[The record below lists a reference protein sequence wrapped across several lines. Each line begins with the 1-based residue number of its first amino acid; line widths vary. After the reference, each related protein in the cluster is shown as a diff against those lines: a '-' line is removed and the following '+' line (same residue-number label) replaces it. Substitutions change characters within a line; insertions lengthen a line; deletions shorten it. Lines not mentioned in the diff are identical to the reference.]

1 MNKQLRG
8 YFFISLLYLVIGQP
22 LQGMA
27 QLDQADSVKY
37 YILQSRLKNGFDS
50 ASFFRAVNILRNFK
64 YSADQLKKTNDV
76 INSFNITDNKDTVLL
91 LKNELIFGLTQK
103 DYDPAINYSLKVFEE
118 FKNYI
123 SPNKNEQLYL
133 LLAYLRVPY
142 RNSVRIAEGIEFFNK
157 AVAFFIPRKDS
168 LSVGV
173 SYFVLD
179 GLYYNIGLLE
189 QAIYSGK
196 KSLLF
201 LGEFKNLKDD
211 LLFGR
216 RFSSRLRYLITS
228 TGIADKLSQLGKI
241 NEALEFSYAALR
253 SGKKYGISPA
263 NISQVHKD
271 LINIYLLGNQL
282 DSAGKYVA
290 IATPDSLETNLQDY
304 SNIAAIRQAKAR
316 YFTILGKYEIADS
329 IIRSCYPVI
338 EKFDIP
344 TFSYS
349 GIIFPWYYHAII
361 KVKQNKHAEALEIL
375 EKGIPKVVH
384 SRQASLLM
392 LKLKAELC
400 SHLKLYAKAVVA
412 YEAYNRLVE
421 QIKDDQQKVGN
432 LSFET
437 EQKMAENN
445 YAIERLQSENK
456 LNSLQL
462 KFIIVV
468 AVLMIAIA
476 VIAYIRY
483 KQQQKLLEQ
492 LKDTQGQLIQ
502 AEKMASL
509 GELTAGIAHEIQNP
523 LNFVNNFSEVSNELI
538 DEMKVELEKGEIESA
553 KEIATDIQQNL
564 EKINH
569 HGKRADNIVKSML
582 QHSRSS
588 TGQKELTDINTLC
601 DEYLRLAYHG
611 LRAKDK
617 SFNAHFEMNADS
629 TIPKLKLVQQD
640 IGRVILNL
648 ISNAFYA
655 VNERKKQD
663 SADYTPSVTVS
674 TRSEKNGVAIIVED
688 NGAGIPKSV
697 QQKIFQPFFT
707 TKPAGQ
713 GTGLGLSLSYDI
725 IKAHGGSIDMESKE
739 GEGTRFFIYL
749 PTS

>member
-1 MNKQLRG
+1 MGNP
-8 YFFISLLYLVIGQP
+8 F
-22 LQGMA
+22 QGMT

-37 YILQSRLKNGFDS
+37 YMAQSRLKNGFDS
-50 ASFFRAVNILRNFK
+50 VYFFKAINILRNFK
-64 YSADQLKKTNDV
+64 YSADQLNKTNDI
-76 INSFNITDNKDTVLL
+76 INSFNISDNKDTVLL
-91 LKNELIFGLTQK
+91 LKNELIFGLTEK

-118 FKNYI
+118 FKNYV
-123 SPNKNEQLYL
+123 SPYKNQQLYL
-133 LLAYLRVPY
+133 LLVYLRIPY
-142 RNSVRIAEGIEFFNK
+142 RNSARITEGIEFYNK
-157 AVAFFIPRKDS
+157 AVQFFIARKDS
-168 LSVGV
+168 FLV
-173 SYFVLD
+173 SISYYVLE
-179 GLYYNIGLLE
+179 GLYYNVGLLE
-189 QAIYSGK
+189 QSVYSGK
-196 KSLLF
+196 KSLQF
-201 LGEFKNLKDD
+201 IGEYKNFKDD

-216 RFSSRLRYLITS
+216 RFNSRLRYLITTTS
-228 TGIADKLSQLGKI
+228 LAEKLSQLGKM
-241 NEALEFSYAALR
+241 NEALKFSYEALR
-253 SGKKYGISPA
+253 WGKEYNISPA
-263 NISQVHKD
+263 NVAVIYRD
-271 LINIYLLGNQL
+271 LINTYVLSNQI
-282 DSAGKYVA
+282 DSASKYVSL
-290 IATPDSLETNLQDY
+290 ATPDSLQTNLQDY
-304 SNIAAIRQAKAR
+304 SNIVTTRQAKAR
-316 YFTILGKYEIADS
+316 YFTTLGKYEIADS

-338 EKFDIP
+338 EKFSIP
-344 TFSYS
+344 TFSFS

-361 KVKQNKHAEALEIL
+361 KVKQNKPAEALSIL

-400 SHLKLYAKAVVA
+400 SQLKLYAEAVTS
-412 YEAYNRLVE
+412 YEAYNRLME
-421 QIKDDQQKVGN
+421 QIKNDQQKVGN

-437 EQKMAENN
+437 EQQIAENN

-462 KFIIVV
+462 KFIIIV
-468 AVLMIAIA
+468 AILMIAIA

-483 KQQQKLLEQ
+483 KQQQRLLIQ
-492 LKDTQGQLIQ
+492 LKNTQGQLIQ

-538 DEMKVELEKGEIESA
+538 DEMKTELDKGEIIAA
-553 KEIATDIQQNL
+553 KEIAEDVKQNL
-564 EKINH
+564 EKIAH
-569 HGKRADNIVKSML
+569 HGKRADSIVKGML

-588 TGQKELTDINTLC
+588 TGQKELTDINALC

-617 SFNAHFEMNADS
+617 SFNANFEMNADAA
-629 TIPKLKLVQQD
+629 IPQLKLVQQD
-640 IGRVILNL
+640 IGRVVLNL

-655 VNERKKQD
+655 VNERKKGA
-663 SADYTPSVTVS
+663 SADYIPLVTVS

-725 IKAHGGSIDMESKE
+725 IKAHGGSIHMESKE

>member
-1 MNKQLRG
+1 MNRRKKSW
-8 YFFISLLYLVIGQP
+8 FIVMILYLLIGSP
-22 LQGMA
+22 FQGTT

-37 YILQSRLKNGFDS
+37 YMVQSRSKNGFDS
-50 ASFFRAVNILRNFK
+50 TSFFKAINILRNFK
-64 YSADQLKKTNDV
+64 YSDDQLKKTNDV
-76 INSFNITDNKDTVLL
+76 INSFNITDNKDTVFL

-142 RNSVRIAEGIEFFNK
+142 RNSVRIAEGIEFYNK
-157 AVAFFIPRKDS
+157 AVSFFIPRRDS

-201 LGEFKNLKDD
+201 LGEFKKLKDD

-216 RFSSRLRYLITS
+216 RFSSRLRYLITT
-228 TGIADKLSQLGKI
+228 TGIADKLSQLGKT
-241 NEALEFSYAALR
+241 NEALNFSYEALR
-253 SGKKYGISPA
+253 SGKQYAISPA

-304 SNIAAIRQAKAR
+304 SNIIAIRQVKAR
-316 YFTILGKYEIADS
+316 YFTMLGKYEIADS
-329 IIRSCYPVI
+329 IIRSCYPVV
-338 EKFDIP
+338 EKFNIP

-361 KVKQNKHAEALEIL
+361 KVKLNKKAEALDIL

-400 SHLKLYAKAVVA
+400 SQLKLYAKAVVT

-462 KFIIVV
+462 KFIIMV

-538 DEMKVELEKGEIESA
+538 DEMKIELEKGDIETV
-553 KEIATDIQQNL
+553 KEIVEDVQQNL

-569 HGKRADNIVKSML
+569 HGKRADAIVKGML

-588 TGQKELTDINTLC
+588 TGQKELTDINALC

-611 LRAKDK
+611 IRAKDS
-617 SFNAHFEMNADS
+617 SFNVTLETDFDDKLGHVLIQPQEM
-629 TIPKLKLVQQD
+629 
-640 IGRVILNL
+640 GRVILNL
-648 ISNAFYA
+648 INNALYA
-655 VNERKKQD
+655 VGEKKKGI
-663 SADYTPSVTVS
+663 ADPYTPTVKIS
-674 TRSEKNGVAIIVED
+674 TIKKGQYIEIRVAD
-688 NGAGIPKSV
+688 NGKGIPASV
-697 QQKIFQPFFT
+697 KEKIFQPFFT
-707 TKPAGQ
+707 TKPTGQ

-725 IKAHGGSIDMESKE
+725 VKAHGGSIAVESAPEK
-739 GEGTRFFIYL
+739 GTVFVIQI
-749 PTS
+749 PVS